1 MAVGPEEGG
10 GGGNL
15 PANLNPREMLARLT
29 PGQMVSLGVILV
41 ASIFL
46 VAGIWVFVT
55 REEMVPLYDLPMT
68 AKDQVAIEDELKTRG
83 IDYELSGQGRV
94 LVPQSRAME
103 LRTQFE
109 ALDMAPQSKSGMALM
124 DETNPLRAGDY
135 MVRLKALQA
144 KAEEIEMMLE
154 ENPNITKAKVE
165 IVPPKD
171 SPFADETEPA
181 KASVVLR
188 LKNYAELTDLQIE
201 GMQRMIASSIEGAS
215 PDDIMIMD
223 QYANPLTKPRVEDD
237 SIGLSQ
243 ANLAIKRQMERD
255 MEQKITDIVS
265 TFLGPGKVKA
275 RVTLDVNFDQVELV
289 EKKFGGPDA
298 EGEPQ
303 KYNEQTKK
311 ERINRGGP
319 LGDAVGVAAN
329 TAQGQIP
336 PAGEGES
343 GSVIDRETQTN
354 QFYIDEQH
362 TNTRVSPYEIERR
375 SIAIQLDYKLVETET
390 GSPGFFSKLTKTQPD
405 WIKEEQVAL
414 SPDEL
419 ARITELVKGATGF
432 VDQRDFLSVQNFAF
446 KPLVSKRTQA
456 SMETGLLFEYV
467 DRWTKPVLTAV
478 IFIIIMMVG
487 FSLFRRFVAPI
498 LQQAQLEEP
507 ALSAALPSGP
517 PKTVAELESELEAEI
532 EASSPT
538 AQLSKSEIMKKRLVE
553 MVQQDSE
560 SVASLVRTWLLEDE

>member
-1 MAVGPEEGG
+1 MAVGPEES
-10 GGGNL
+10 GNT
-15 PANLNPREMLARLT
+15 PATLDPREMIKKLT
-29 PGQMVSLGVILV
+29 PGQMISLGVIVL
-41 ASIFL
+41 ASFIL
-46 VAGIWVFVT
+46 ITGIWIFVT
-55 REEMVPLYDLPMT
+55 REEMVPIYDVPMS
-68 AKDQVAIEDELKTRG
+68 AKSQVAIEEELNTRG
-83 IDYELSGQGRV
+83 INYETTGQGRI
-94 LVPQSRAME
+94 LVPASRAME

-124 DETNPLRAGDY
+124 DETNPLRSGDY
-135 MVRLKALQA
+135 MMRLKAQQA

-171 SPFADETEPA
+171 SPFADETTPA

-188 LKNYAELTDLQIE
+188 LKNYAELTDLQVE

-215 PDDIMIMD
+215 PKDIMIMD
-223 QYANPLTKPRVEDD
+223 QYANPLTKPPVED
-237 SIGLSQ
+237 STIGLSQ
-243 ANLAIKRQMERD
+243 ANLEIKRQMEQD
-255 MEQKITDIVS
+255 MERKISDIVA

-275 RVTLDVNFDQVELV
+275 RVNLDVNFDQVELI
-289 EKKFGGPDA
+289 EKQFGGADA

-303 KYNEQTKK
+303 KYNEQTKT
-311 ERINRGGP
+311 ETINRTGPGGN
-319 LGDAVGVAAN
+319 AVGTAAN

-336 PAGEGES
+336 PAGEGEA
-343 GSVIDRETQTN
+343 GSVINRETKTN
-354 QFYIDEQH
+354 QFFIDEKH
-362 TNTRVSPYEIERR
+362 TNTRISPYEIERR
-375 SIAIQLDYKLVETET
+375 SIALQLDYKIVETET
-390 GSPGFFSKLTKTQPD
+390 ATPGFFSKLTKTQPD
-405 WIKEEQVAL
+405 WITEEAKPLEQ
-414 SPDEL
+414 DEL
-419 ARITELVKGATGF
+419 DRIAELVKGATGF
-432 VDQRDFLSVQNFAF
+432 VEGRDFLSVQNFEF
-446 KPLVSKRTQA
+446 KPLVSKRAQA
-456 SMETGLLFEYV
+456 SMETGLLFDYV
-467 DRWTKPVLTAV
+467 DRWTKPVLTTI

-553 MVQQDSE
+553 MVQQEPE
-560 SVASLVRTWLLEDE
+560 SVSSLVRTWLLEDE